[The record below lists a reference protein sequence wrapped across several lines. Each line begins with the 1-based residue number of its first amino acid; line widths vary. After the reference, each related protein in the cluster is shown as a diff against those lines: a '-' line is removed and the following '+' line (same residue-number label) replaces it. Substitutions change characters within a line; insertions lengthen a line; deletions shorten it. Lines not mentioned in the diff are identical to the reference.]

1 MTVFF
6 NKIADGFLRLAS
18 SFNWYDALDII
29 FVALVLYYGMKLFIR
44 TRAFHLVRGF
54 IFIALIYF
62 AVSTL
67 NMSASTYFLHK
78 LFSDIVVVIVL
89 LFQPEFRHAIE
100 NFGRGDLHRFTTFFR
115 FSSMQQEEYRAGISA
130 IVKAAMNMSD
140 TRTGA
145 LIVVEGKSPLTE
157 IIATGSEIDA
167 KISVPIIENSFYPKS
182 PLHDGAM
189 IIRANRVCA
198 AGCILPL
205 TQNEI
210 GRELGT
216 RHRAAVGISEATDAL
231 VIVVSEETG
240 AVSIAKD
247 GRLTR
252 NVTSGAVSDQLTAFL
267 LTDEDDDSTKPRR
280 RNRHES

>member
-1 MTVFF
+1 
-6 NKIADGFLRLAS
+6 
-18 SFNWYDALDII
+18 
-29 FVALVLYYGMKLFIR
+29 
-44 TRAFHLVRGF
+44 
-54 IFIALIYF
+54 
-62 AVSTL
+62 
-67 NMSASTYFLHK
+67 
-78 LFSDIVVVIVL
+78 
-89 LFQPEFRHAIE
+89 
-100 NFGRGDLHRFTTFFR
+100 
-115 FSSMQQEEYRAGISA
+115 
-130 IVKAAMNMSD
+130 
-140 TRTGA
+140 
-145 LIVVEGKSPLTE
+145 
-157 IIATGSEIDA
+157 
-167 KISVPIIENSFYPKS
+167 
-182 PLHDGAM
+182 M

-267 LTDEDDDSTKPRR
+267 LTDEDDDSAKPRR